1 MKRPLHTLI
10 AIFIALIF
18 AFPLKLLATGVWF
31 SNSENLGGEWNEPTT
46 WRNILDG
53 EPGIPQP
60 GDLIIINGGDEVIIS
75 STVDLTT
82 IHNNKPTNILVNG
95 KLTFW
100 SFGNCAVVSCDIDL
114 LLDAGSTINVPN
126 AVTSSIGIHG
136 GGPEPEQKD
145 IWIGGVS
152 VLPTN
157 EWPFGPGILPM
168 EFALPVRLASFSGI
182 ALESS
187 VVLKWHT
194 ESEENTREFLLQRS
208 ATGMN
213 DFETIG
219 TVAATGFSEIDNHY
233 SFEDR
238 APLAL
243 GYYRLKVI
251 DFDGTFDYSNIIAV
265 EKYHTGATD
274 VQVFPVPIQNEV
286 NVWLRSDKKNE
297 AVLKL
302 INNLGQLILTERLM
316 LDEGENRFNFIWEK
330 PGQGVH
336 FIIIENDQERIVKKV
351 F

>member
-1 MKRPLHTLI
+1 MKRPLHTLV

-18 AFPLKLLATGVWF
+18 ANTPLLSTNVWQ
-31 SNSENLGGEWNEPTT
+31 SNSENGGGEWSEPTT
-46 WRNILDG
+46 WQNMTNGFL
-53 EPGIPQP
+53 PGIPQP
-60 GDLIIINGGDEVIIS
+60 GDLIIINGSDVVTIS
-75 STVDLTT
+75 TIVDLRST
-82 IHNNKPTNILVNG
+82 HNNKPTDILVNG
-95 KLTFW
+95 TLIFW
-100 SFGNCAVVSCDIDL
+100 SFGNCEIVNCDIDL
-114 LLDAGSTINVPN
+114 LMDTGSTIDVK
-126 AVTSSIGIHG
+126 SSAPDKGIQE
-136 GGPEPEQKD
+136 GGPELEQKD
-145 IWIGGVS
+145 IWIGGIS

-182 ALESS
+182 ALENS
-187 VVLKWHT
+187 VMLKWHT

-208 ATGMN
+208 ATGMD
-213 DFETIG
+213 DFEAIG

-233 SFEDR
+233 IFEDR
-238 APLAL
+238 APLTL

-251 DFDGTFDYSNIIAV
+251 DFDGTFDYSDIIAV

-286 NVWLRSDKKNE
+286 NIWLHSDKKNE

-302 INNLGQLILTERLM
+302 INNLGQIILTERLM

-330 PGQGVH
+330 LGQGVH
-336 FIIIENDQERIVKKV
+336 FIIIENEQERIVKKV